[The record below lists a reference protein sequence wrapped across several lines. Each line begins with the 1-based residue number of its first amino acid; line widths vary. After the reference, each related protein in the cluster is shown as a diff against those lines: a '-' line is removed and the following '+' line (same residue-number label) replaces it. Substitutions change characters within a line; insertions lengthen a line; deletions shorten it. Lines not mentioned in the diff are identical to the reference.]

1 MKKIFIT
8 ILLILTFMFPVI
20 CEAKAKLELDKELE
34 NLLLL
39 EIKDGKYVYLNLD
52 ITQENY
58 NQPGSILF
66 YDSEGEKIGEDTFIT
81 GELDDDMEEL
91 FKSPYFLKYMLSMYE
106 IENYPLIVKEDTYY
120 YVDYI
125 NEVISCNNSTGEELD
140 DILFTDVEKTRSVL
154 GGRYDIFLEVK
165 KYNVNITNIK
175 EYNGIYF
182 VYYYDDNNDYVSIM
196 DSNKKIIKTFN
207 DIMAQKNIYYA
218 YDNLIYVMKENKTI
232 DIYTIEGNFYQTY
245 TAKSDYFTNT
255 VECGGLIPVRLF
267 VDNNKLHIHY
277 IISEC
282 DERKEINGV
291 LDLVREDEEED
302 NIGLVQIYNIDYDV
316 SATKSDNG
324 NITYESKTDADGKEY
339 IELKITPKEGYE
351 VKEIIVKDASGKK
364 IEVKDNKFFMPNSD
378 VIIDVQF
385 RLEGEYVPIP
395 DTSLNKNLTI
405 ILIGIILISL
415 GAYTISYV
423 KSE

>member
-91 FKSPYFLKYMLSMYE
+91 FKSPYFLKYMLSLYE
-106 IENYPLIVKEDTYY
+106 IENYPLIVKEDAYY

-182 VYYYDDNNDYVSIM
+182 VYYYDDNNDYVSIL
-196 DSNKKIIKTFN
+196 DSNK
-207 DIMAQKNIYYA
+207 
-218 YDNLIYVMKENKTI
+218 
-232 DIYTIEGNFYQTY
+232 
-245 TAKSDYFTNT
+245 
-255 VECGGLIPVRLF
+255 
-267 VDNNKLHIHY
+267 
-277 IISEC
+277 
-282 DERKEINGV
+282 
-291 LDLVREDEEED
+291 
-302 NIGLVQIYNIDYDV
+302 
-316 SATKSDNG
+316 
-324 NITYESKTDADGKEY
+324 
-339 IELKITPKEGYE
+339 
-351 VKEIIVKDASGKK
+351 
-364 IEVKDNKFFMPNSD
+364 
-378 VIIDVQF
+378 
-385 RLEGEYVPIP
+385 
-395 DTSLNKNLTI
+395 
-405 ILIGIILISL
+405 
-415 GAYTISYV
+415 
-423 KSE
+423 